1 MTKILTIIVN
11 YRTPELAEKC
21 LEALANER
29 SGNAGL
35 SAIMVDGN
43 SGDGSAERLAGFL
56 TRTGFDGWT
65 ALLPLDFNG
74 GFGWANNQAIL
85 SRGADLPDYIYL
97 LNPDAEVTPGA
108 VASLAA
114 VLDTHP
120 RVAAVG
126 SQLIEADGAP
136 AASAF
141 RFPSA
146 GREFVRGSQTFALH
160 RLLGIPPI
168 VLAPREAGPVD
179 WVTGASVMLRRDALT
194 ETGLFDDG
202 FFLYFEEVELMRR
215 LTRAGWQIWCEPQSR
230 VRHIGGASTGVDG
243 TQARKA
249 KPAYWFASRN
259 RYFARSGGAAYA
271 CLANLAWLSGFALIG
286 GPRMLLSRTARANA
300 PVGETRGIIKEGIW
314 PAARHRRAS
323 VTEIGSAFGRLP
335 RWAEDG

>member
-1 MTKILTIIVN
+1 MSKILTIIVN

-21 LEALANER
+21 LEALAGER

-56 TRTGFDGWT
+56 ARTGFDGWT
-65 ALLPLDFNG
+65 DLLPLDFNG

-85 SRGADLPDYIYL
+85 SRGTDLPDYIYL

-114 VLDTHP
+114 VLDAHP

-141 RFPSA
+141 RFPSP

-168 VLAPREAGPVD
+168 VLAPREAGPVG
-179 WVTGASVMLRRDALT
+179 WVTGASVMLRRDALA
-194 ETGLFDDG
+194 EAGLFDDG

-215 LTRAGWQIWCEPQSR
+215 LTGDGWQIWCEPQSR

-243 TQARKA
+243 KQARQP
-249 KPAYWFASRN
+249 KPAYWFTSRN
-259 RYFARSGGAAYA
+259 RYFARAHGPAYA
-271 CLANLAWLSGFALIG
+271 FVANLAWLCGVAFIG
-286 GPRMLLSRTARANA
+286 APRMLLSRTARANA
-300 PVGETRGIIKEGIW
+300 PAGEMRGIIKEGIW

-323 VTEIGSAFGRLP
+323 VPKIGSACGRLP
-335 RWAEDG
+335 RWAENT

>member
-11 YRTPELAEKC
+11 YRTADLAEKC
-21 LEALANER
+21 LEALARER
-29 SGNAGL
+29 AAGADL

-65 ALLPLDFNG
+65 ELLPLDFNG

-97 LNPDAEVTPGA
+97 LNPDAEVTQDA

-114 VLDTHP
+114 ALDTHP

-168 VLAPREAGPVD
+168 VLTPGEAGPVD
-179 WVTGASVMLRRDALT
+179 WVTGASVMLRREALA

-202 FFLYFEEVELMRR
+202 FFLYFEEVELMHR

-243 TQARKA
+243 KQVQKP

-259 RYFARSGGAAYA
+259 RYFTRSGGAAYA

-286 GPRMLLSRTARANA
+286 APRMLLSRTARANA
-300 PVGETRGIIKEGIW
+300 AAGETRGIIEEGLW

-323 VTEIGSAFGRLP
+323 VATIGSAFGQLP
-335 RWAEDG
+335 RWAEDC